1 MVNTNDAH
9 KRKETAM
16 SDPKEHLKSMLQDL
30 INDRPE
36 QAEVTIHNY
45 IVAKTQ
51 VAAGLAGEQAVE
63 EITEE

>member
-1 MVNTNDAH
+1 
-9 KRKETAM
+9 M
-16 SDPKEHLKSMLQDL
+16 SDPREQLKSMLQDL

-51 VAAGLAGEQAVE
+51 QLAGLATAAPVE
-63 EITEE
+63 PSAPVVDDGTPPQE

>member
-1 MVNTNDAH
+1 
-9 KRKETAM
+9 M
-16 SDPKEHLKSMLQDL
+16 SDPREQLKSMLQDL

-51 VAAGLAGEQAVE
+51 QLAGLNQAE
-63 EITEE
+63 AEHRSAADDQTE

>member
-1 MVNTNDAH
+1 
-9 KRKETAM
+9 M

-51 VAAGLAGEQAVE
+51 VAAGLAGEQAAE

>member
-1 MVNTNDAH
+1 
-9 KRKETAM
+9 M
-16 SDPKEHLKSMLQDL
+16 SDPREQLKSMLQDL

-51 VAAGLAGEQAVE
+51 QMAGLTQPSDDASTDVDDYSQD
-63 EITEE
+63 

>member
-1 MVNTNDAH
+1 
-9 KRKETAM
+9 M
-16 SDPKEHLKSMLQDL
+16 SDPREQLKSMLQDL

-51 VAAGLAGEQAVE
+51 QMAGLAQSSDT
-63 EITEE
+63 EIDDASTDVDDYSQD

>member
-1 MVNTNDAH
+1 
-9 KRKETAM
+9 M
-16 SDPKEHLKSMLQDL
+16 SDPREELKSMLQDL

-51 VAAGLAGEQAVE
+51 ELSGLGAVQNFDHQAEQEEHVPEVE
-63 EITEE
+63 

>member
-1 MVNTNDAH
+1 
-9 KRKETAM
+9 M
-16 SDPKEHLKSMLQDL
+16 SDPREQLESMLQDL

-51 VAAGLAGEQAVE
+51 QMAGLAQPSDT
-63 EITEE
+63 EIDDASTDVDDYSQD

>member
-1 MVNTNDAH
+1 
-9 KRKETAM
+9 M
-16 SDPKEHLKSMLQDL
+16 SEAREQLKSMLQDL

-51 VAAGLAGEQAVE
+51 ELAGFSAAKEEASVEQSDE
-63 EITEE
+63 

>member
-1 MVNTNDAH
+1 
-9 KRKETAM
+9 M
-16 SDPKEHLKSMLQDL
+16 SDPREQLKSMLQDL

-51 VAAGLAGEQAVE
+51 QMADDASTDVDDYSQD
-63 EITEE
+63 

>member
-1 MVNTNDAH
+1 
-9 KRKETAM
+9 M
-16 SDPKEHLKSMLQDL
+16 SDPREQLKSMLQDL

-51 VAAGLAGEQAVE
+51 QMAGLTQPSDT
-63 EITEE
+63 EIDDASTDVDDYSQD